1 MNTALWIAQALLGTM
16 MLVLG
21 FMKTFS
27 PVESLSKF
35 SWTTRS
41 SEDRIRFIGF
51 SELMIGLGLILPTLT
66 GITPKL
72 TSLSA
77 ALLCVIMVMAISEH
91 VKNKENDDIWKNVLI
106 LILALFVAAGRF

>member
-1 MNTALWIAQALLGTM
+1 MNTALWIVQALLGTM

-27 PVESLSKF
+27 PIESLAKF

-41 SEDRIRFIGF
+41 SEDRIRFVGF
-51 SELMIGLGLILPTLT
+51 SELMLGLGLILPTLT
-66 GITPKL
+66 GITPRL

-77 ALLCVIMVMAISEH
+77 TLLCVIMVMAISEH
-91 VKNKENDDIWKNVLI
+91 VKNNENHEVWKNILI
-106 LILALFVAAGRF
+106 MILALFVAVGRF